1 MKKKLLI
8 TMGDSV
14 TEGVGCYD
22 YSKISDTSNLSL
34 EEERY
39 QTQRFH
45 TYGWPNR
52 LGKKLNYD
60 KVINIGWAGS
70 GQSAHVK
77 LLFEKIIGKD
87 FSEYDVLIVW
97 LLSEPSRFSFY
108 SYGRISQ
115 FLPNMAG
122 KYGHEL
128 EVAYIKD
135 IGNIEQDSN
144 LETIFYIKCMEQICE
159 NNNFNLQITSWH
171 NHSFNYIKQ
180 LYNSKYYMKST
191 NNNPICSIMK
201 GEYKSKI
208 CEHPNEKGY
217 EIISQNMFNSIQ
229 KYNPNLINQNKV
241 DKFEWIWDGYPNQW
255 NNII

>member
-1 MKKKLLI
+1 
-8 TMGDSV
+8 MGDSV

-22 YSKISDTSNLSL
+22 YSKMSNPNLNIYEL
-34 EEERY
+34 PTEEY
-39 QTQRFH
+39 QYQSNRFH
-45 TYGWPNR
+45 ELGWPNR

-60 KVINIGWAGS
+60 KVINIGWSGS

-77 LLFEKIIGKD
+77 LLFEKIIEKD

-97 LLSEPSRFSFY
+97 LLSDPSRFSFY
-108 SYGRISQ
+108 SYGMISQ
-115 FLPNMAG
+115 FLPNMA
-122 KYGHEL
+122 KKNGHEL

-135 IGNIEQDSN
+135 IGDFYKDSI
-144 LETIFYIKCMEQICE
+144 LESIFYIKCVEQICQ
-159 NNNFNLQITSWH
+159 NNNFNLQITAWQ
-171 NHSFNYIKQ
+171 NDFFNRVSQ

-191 NNNPICSIMK
+191 NNNPICSIME

-208 CEHPNEKGY
+208 CHHPNEKGY

-241 DKFEWIWDGYPNQW
+241 DKFEWIWDGSPIKW
-255 NNII
+255 DIII